1 MATRKTKVTTVSTPA
16 MYSFDVIEHGKL
28 MHYQRPVIDATPD
41 RLLALVKADSE
52 LDSAI
57 IGSLFTG
64 KKLAFNSG
72 SAFVKAVNDNRAKG
86 AKAVTKNDV
95 KAAYDK
101 LQAYARIIEINS
113 TPLQSAWDKF
123 TADKIAE
130 REVIKLENTK
140 LEAKGEKAKALPRIT
155 APTVNGILAMIK
167 PAVDVDHLASAL
179 KSMKTAY
186 NHFLELKG
194 KQAQQD
200 SEKLAALIVSNGGEI

>member
-1 MATRKTKVTTVSTPA
+1 MASRKQVVSTQA

-41 RLLALVKADSE
+41 MLLGLVKADSE

-64 KKLAFNSG
+64 KAMAFNSG

-101 LQAYARIIEINS
+101 LQAYARIIEINN
-113 TPLQSAWDKF
+113 TPLQSVWDKF

-130 REVIKLENTK
+130 REAIKLENAK
-140 LEAKGEKAKALPRIT
+140 LEAKGEKAKTLPRIT

-167 PAVDVDHLASAL
+167 PAVDVDHLAAAI

-186 NHFLELKG
+186 NHFMELKG

>member
-1 MATRKTKVTTVSTPA
+1 MASRKQTVSTQV

-28 MHYQRPVIDATPD
+28 MHYQRPVIDATPEM
-41 RLLALVKADSE
+41 LMGLVKADSE

-57 IGSLFTG
+57 IGALFTG
-64 KKLAFNSG
+64 KPLAFNSG
-72 SAFVKAVNDNRAKG
+72 SAFVKAINDNRAKG

-101 LQAYARIIEINS
+101 LQAYARITEINN
-113 TPLQSAWDKF
+113 TPLQSTWDKF

-130 REVIKLENTK
+130 REAIKLENAK
-140 LEAKGEKAKALPRIT
+140 LEAKGEKPKALPRIT

-167 PAVDVDHLASAL
+167 PVVDVDHLAAAI

-186 NHFLELKG
+186 NHFMELKG

>member
-1 MATRKTKVTTVSTPA
+1 MASRKQVVSTQS

-41 RLLALVKADSE
+41 MLMGLVKADSE

-64 KKLAFNSG
+64 KALAFNSG
-72 SAFVKAVNDNRAKG
+72 SAFVKAINDNRAKG

-101 LQAYARIIEINS
+101 LQAYARIIEINN

-130 REVIKLENTK
+130 REAIKLENAK
-140 LEAKGEKAKALPRIT
+140 LEAKGEKPKALPRIT